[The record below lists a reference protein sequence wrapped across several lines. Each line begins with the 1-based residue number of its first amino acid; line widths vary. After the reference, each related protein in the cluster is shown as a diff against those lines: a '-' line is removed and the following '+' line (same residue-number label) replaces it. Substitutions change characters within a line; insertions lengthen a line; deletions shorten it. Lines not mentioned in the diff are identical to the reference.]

1 MIGTGWGVLSA
12 RAQHQ
17 LIHALMESNI
27 SLHCTARC
35 CACLFQEQV
44 IKGFGVRVI
53 GAIERGQIAP
63 GGGQ

>member
-1 MIGTGWGVLSA
+1 MQRSGDTRWWFQKV
-12 RAQHQ
+12 H
-17 LIHALMESNI
+17 
-27 SLHCTARC
+27 TARC

-44 IKGFGVRVI
+44 IKGFGMRVI